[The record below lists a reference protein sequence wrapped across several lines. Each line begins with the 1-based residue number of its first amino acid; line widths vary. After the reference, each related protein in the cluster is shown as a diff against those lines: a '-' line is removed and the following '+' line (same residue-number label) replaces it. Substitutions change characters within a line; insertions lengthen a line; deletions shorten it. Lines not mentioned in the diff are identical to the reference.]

1 MRKRRLF
8 ALSHIVLL
16 TGGLLAGAS
25 FQISRYLISRAPD
38 STSVIRSSEL
48 LPRVALGALGA
59 TLAFYLLHWL
69 TLLVVRRLPID
80 AALKR
85 RYLELDFLSYL
96 PFLLMPLAGLG
107 LRFNSATAFLLLVL
121 FVSSKLAI
129 VLSLLP
135 NATRSDFLRSREW
148 LAFLFLFSG
157 IAALI
162 YQIVWQRVLFSA
174 FGVNIESITL
184 IVAIFMF
191 GLGCGALLGGW
202 ISKRFS
208 AALPV
213 AFLACELI
221 IGLFGLVSIPL
232 IRQVSELVITQS
244 LVVIG
249 SATFLLLCIPT
260 IFMGATL
267 PILVSYLVE
276 RLGHVG
282 SSVGVLYFFNTIG
295 SAIAAV
301 ATVELVFLLTGLQGA
316 VLFAALCNFVVGALV
331 YRYIR
336 TASPSPDFP

>member
-8 ALSHIVLL
+8 TLSHIVLL
-16 TGGLLAGAS
+16 AAGLLTGAS
-25 FQISRYLISRAPD
+25 SQISWYLISRAPD
-38 STSVIRSSEL
+38 PTSVIRSSEL
-48 LPRVALGALGA
+48 LLRVAVGGLLAI
-59 TLAFYLLHWL
+59 LAFYLLHWL
-69 TLLVVRRLPID
+69 TLVVVRRLPVNV
-80 AALKR
+80 ALKH
-85 RYLELDFLSYL
+85 RYLEFDFLSYL
-96 PFLLMPLAGLG
+96 PFVLTPLAGFG
-107 LRFNSATAFLLLVL
+107 LCFSSATVFLFLAL
-121 FVSSKLAI
+121 FVSSKLVI
-129 VLSLLP
+129 VLFLLP
-135 NATRSDFLRSREW
+135 GPTRSDFFRSREW

-184 IVAIFMF
+184 IVSIFMF

-202 ISKRFS
+202 VSKRFRS
-208 AALPV
+208 ALPT
-213 AFLACELI
+213 AFLGCELI

-232 IRQVSELVITQS
+232 IRQVSELMITQS
-244 LVVIG
+244 LIVIG

-282 SSVGVLYFFNTIG
+282 SSVGVLYFFNTLG
-295 SAIAAV
+295 SAIASV
-301 ATVELVFLLTGLQGA
+301 ATVELVFLFTGLQGA
-316 VLFAALCNFVVGALV
+316 ALFAAFCNFVVGSLV

-336 TASPSPDFP
+336 TARLRPGYS